1 MLYVIAS
8 HNCCLYTNKID
19 IPFLSVSNVKRNL
32 ESTNMSTAKPFPA
45 ITGSCVCNTVRYRLL
60 TSPLYCYAC
69 HCIDCQK
76 STGSA
81 FAINLNIETDNIHII
96 SPTAP
101 VYIKREK
108 KLGVIDRHAEC
119 PQCRVEL
126 WSNNALGDAI
136 ADVRVGTLDFASLME
151 PDCHIFVDSKLD
163 WIRLPDDAKTMP
175 QDYDLKKFWPKSSLK
190 RLELCI
196 QRATMLRQRTID
208 ALEKRKD
215 GADDE
220 AANGE
225 EEISED
231 VSAEGDKTP
240 TAVEFGGEDDEAFEK
255 RFKETEKALQERLEK
270 LSIKLEEE
278 EVTKKM
284 EQTSI

>member
-1 MLYVIAS
+1 
-8 HNCCLYTNKID
+8 
-19 IPFLSVSNVKRNL
+19 
-32 ESTNMSTAKPFPA
+32 MSTPKPFPA
-45 ITGSCVCNTVRYRLL
+45 ITGSCICNTVRYRLL

-69 HCIDCQK
+69 HCADCQK

-81 FAINLNIETDNIHII
+81 FGLNLNIEVYNIQII

-101 VYIKREK
+101 VFIKREK
-108 KLGVIDRHAEC
+108 KPGVIDRHAEC
-119 PQCRVEL
+119 PQCRVQL

-175 QDYDLKKFWPKSSLK
+175 QDYDLKKLWPKSSLK
-190 RLELCI
+190 RLETCME
-196 QRATMLRQRTID
+196 RAGVMRERTLA
-208 ALEKRKD
+208 ALKEMKEKA
-215 GADDE
+215 AD
-220 AANGE
+220 GE
-225 EEISED
+225 ERETEEA
-231 VSAEGDKTP
+231 SAEGDKTP
-240 TAVEFGGEDDEAFEK
+240 TAVEVGGEDDEAFEK
-255 RFKETEKALQERLEK
+255 RFRETEKVLQERLEK

-284 EQTSI
+284 EQTTI